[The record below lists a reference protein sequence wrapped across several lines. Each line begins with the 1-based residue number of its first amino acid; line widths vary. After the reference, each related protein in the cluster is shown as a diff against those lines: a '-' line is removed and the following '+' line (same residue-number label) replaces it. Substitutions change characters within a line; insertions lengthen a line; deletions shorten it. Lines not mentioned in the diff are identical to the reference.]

1 MLRVV
6 CFRQITPTGE
16 RILSFHSKKKIK
28 LRSISSNAFLHILA
42 RASRPLSGLNDD
54 LRLPLRLC
62 RSVVKIRRKTSV
74 KCVTL
79 FEFHLIV
86 R

>member
-1 MLRVV
+1 M
-6 CFRQITPTGE
+6 ISHE
-16 RILSFHSKKKIK
+16 KENK
-28 LRSISSNAFLHILA
+28 LIYISSNALLHILA
-42 RASRPLSGLNDD
+42 RASRPFSGLNDD
-54 LRLPLRLC
+54 LCLPLCLC

-74 KCVTL
+74 KRVTL